1 MSLEFGEHP
10 LLLFFPLCVSVTGRD
25 DTNESR
31 KLQFGFCQKQIFFL
45 LIEMKNYG
53 SLERAMLNLH
63 PHITHLYVLPPDSGL
78 VPVCP
83 TAQGC
88 SQGWSD

>member
-1 MSLEFGEHP
+1 MSDECELGRINRNVGMSLEFGEHP

-53 SLERAMLNLH
+53 SLERLFRSTL
-63 PHITHLYVLPPDSGL
+63 TV
-78 VPVCP
+78 
-83 TAQGC
+83 
-88 SQGWSD
+88 